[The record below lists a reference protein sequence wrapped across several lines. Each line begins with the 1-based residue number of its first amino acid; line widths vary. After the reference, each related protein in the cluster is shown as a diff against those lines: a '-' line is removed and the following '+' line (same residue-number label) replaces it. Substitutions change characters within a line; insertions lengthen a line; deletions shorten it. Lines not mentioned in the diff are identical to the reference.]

1 MELNLAGTKGSYTV
15 RDGAEHVSEGSM
27 VASYAKIVTFGLG
40 FCLLCVAFYGLSSL
54 TTSFNAELG
63 SFFLAS
69 LYFGFLTSLF
79 LIPSLMDIIGAKA
92 CAVCSGFCVLFY
104 SMSYFHP
111 TWCTLIPSSLVMGV
125 GYGLLYAASGA
136 IKNDEVQKCVERFKV
151 DPVIYQGRFSAIII
165 SFGLG
170 TSACLSGSISFGILA
185 STNLNHSRPNGSVS
199 CVVGVVNTSLLDN
212 TSSTVHDSVVSPT
225 VYYTLVATMTGASL
239 LCILTMSIMRGAVYH
254 QCRVCSFKLKEA
266 LRNSATRAV
275 KMFKQACTPVYGLVL
290 PLRMNQGFA
299 SAFFYGV
306 FTKVR
311 WGTCIHYICCTPNQ

>member
-1 MELNLAGTKGSYTV
+1 MGLTFAGTKGNYTV
-15 RDGAEHVSEGSM
+15 RESTEHASKGSM
-27 VASYAKIVTFGLG
+27 VASYAKIVMFSAG
-40 FCLLCVAFYGLSSL
+40 FCLLSVAYMALGSL

-63 SFFLAS
+63 SFSLATM
-69 LYFGFLTSLF
+69 FIGFTMALF
-79 LIPSLMDIIGAKA
+79 YAPSLMDMIGAKA

-111 TWCTLIPSSLVMGV
+111 TWYTLIPSSLVMGI

-151 DPVIYQGRFSAIII
+151 DPMTYQGRFSAIII

-170 TSACLSGSISFGILA
+170 AAACLSGSISFGILA
-185 STNLNHSRPNGSVS
+185 STNLNHSRPNGS
-199 CVVGVVNTSLLDN
+199 CVVGVVNTSLMDN
-212 TSSTVHDSVVSPT
+212 TSSTVHDSVVSLT

-266 LRNSATRAV
+266 LHNSATRTV
-275 KMFKQACTPVYGLVL
+275 KVFKQACTPAYGLVL
-290 PLRMNQGFA
+290 PLRMNQGFVIA
-299 SAFFYGV
+299 YFAGV

-311 WGTCIHYICCTPNQ
+311 CGTCIH

>member
-1 MELNLAGTKGSYTV
+1 MELNLLGTRGNYTV
-15 RDGAEHVSEGSM
+15 RDGAQHASSKRSTIGSY
-27 VASYAKIVTFGLG
+27 VKLVTFSVG
-40 FCLLCVAFYGLSSL
+40 FCWSGVAVFGFSSL
-54 TTSFNAELG
+54 TTSFNAEVG
-63 SFFLAS
+63 SLSLAS

-79 LIPSLMDIIGAKA
+79 LTLSLVDVVGAKA

-111 TWCTLIPSSLVMGV
+111 TWYTLIPSSLVMGI

-151 DPVIYQGRFSAIII
+151 DPVTYQGRFSAIII

-199 CVVGVVNTSLLDN
+199 CVAGVVNTSLMDN
-212 TSSTVHDSVVSPT
+212 TSSIAPDSVVSPT

-239 LCILTMSIMRGAVYH
+239 LCILTMSIMRGAVYN
-254 QCRVCSFKLKEA
+254 QCRVCSFK
-266 LRNSATRAV
+266 
-275 KMFKQACTPVYGLVL
+275 
-290 PLRMNQGFA
+290 
-299 SAFFYGV
+299 
-306 FTKVR
+306 
-311 WGTCIHYICCTPNQ
+311 